1 MFISVRTTG
10 VDRRLSLI
18 STALLAF
25 ACIASGAHAQTAP
38 QLLPYTITT
47 VAGGG
52 TTAIAAKALCP
63 VSGFTSTD
71 AFGDGCLATEVK
83 LNAPRFVVTDK
94 NGVVFF
100 SDSGNALIRRI
111 DPVTG
116 IITAVAGGAASS
128 PTSGTVCGAG
138 TSTNTFGD
146 GCPANLVK
154 LSKPEGLAFSST
166 GDLYFADNGNDNVR
180 KIAATGGFITT
191 TGIVTHIVGNT
202 TFGYNVN
209 NTSLSG
215 PVNAATQGY
224 LNFPYGIAFDATGN
238 LYIADEGNNA
248 LEVVNMGTTTQTLQ
262 GMSVPAGTIAKFA
275 GYGSLAPKTARSG
288 DCPDFVSTSARG
300 GCYFGLWTDGSAA
313 NISNVD
319 GAYDLVVDAAGNVY
333 FANEFNDNV
342 GKVTPANIITN
353 YAGVQG
359 GKGTT
364 IKRAVAGSFPIG
376 SNYNVA
382 IDTNANLY
390 TSDAVSGLVWR
401 VDAASKSMYVIA
413 GGATASTLCSAST
426 DARGDGCP
434 ATQATLSIGTLNSS
448 GFATAPGVAGL
459 SVDSFGSLYITD
471 ATTSLVRRASSGT
484 NFGPIGASQPTQIVD
499 IHFAVSDG
507 PAASGAYVVTV
518 GSSIFTL
525 GTANCTTN
533 SDNTTDCTLP
543 ITATPTT
550 PGPFMGTLQVTSS
563 QREIGT
569 FQLSGTYVQ
578 TPTTRTSVTAV
589 PGGTC
594 TGTTIATSTAV
605 TLTATLTAN
614 GPSAPG
620 GTVTFFANGTA
631 IGTPQSVTN
640 LGTTT
645 APVYAATLSYT
656 FSTAGNYTITATYSG
671 DSYFKTSTGTA
682 ATVITSTVPSF
693 STSVLTNNEQN
704 SIAAGQTALY
714 SFNVVQSVYT
724 GTITFA
730 VTGLPANSSY
740 ILSPTSITATGCSQT
755 STVALSILTQPSV
768 KASPASIG
776 FGGRGRGQAFVIIAG
791 LGMALLI
798 GIRRRK
804 LPMRFGQIG
813 MAIALLI
820 AASGI
825 VACNGNST
833 VATPGTPS
841 GTSTITVT
849 ATGSAG
855 TVTTFTVPL
864 TIQ

>member
-1 MFISVRTTG
+1 MFISVRTSG
-10 VDRRLSLI
+10 LVRRLSLI

-25 ACIASGAHAQTAP
+25 VCNASGANAQTAP
-38 QLLPYTITT
+38 QLLPYIITT

-52 TTAIAAKALCP
+52 TTAIAAKATCP

-83 LNAPRFVVTDK
+83 LNAPRFVATDK

-111 DPVTG
+111 DPTTG

-128 PTSGTVCGAG
+128 PGSGTVCGTG

-180 KIAATGGFITT
+180 KIAATGGVITT

-248 LEVVNMGTTTQTLQ
+248 LEVVNMGTTTETIQ

-275 GYGSLAPKTARSG
+275 GYGSLSAKKANTG
-288 DCPDFVSTSARG
+288 DCPDFVSTSSRG
-300 GCYFGLWTDGSAA
+300 GCYFGSWTDGSAA
-313 NISNVD
+313 NVSNVD
-319 GAYDLVVDAAGNVY
+319 SAYDLAVDAAGNVY

-342 GKVTPANIITN
+342 GKITAANIITN
-353 YAGVQG
+353 YAGIQG

-364 IKRAVAGSFPIG
+364 LKRAAAGSFSIG

-390 TSDAVSGLVWR
+390 TSDAVSGVVWR
-401 VDAASKSMYVIA
+401 VDNATKSMYVIA

-426 DARGDGCP
+426 DAYGDGCP
-434 ATQATLSIGTLNSS
+434 ATQATLSIGTLNTS

-459 SVDSFGSLYITD
+459 SVDPFGSLYITD
-471 ATTSLVRRASSGT
+471 ATTSLVRMASSGT
-484 NFGPIGASQPTQIVD
+484 NFGPVGASQATQIVD
-499 IHFAVSDG
+499 IHFAASDG
-507 PAASGAYVVTV
+507 PASSGAYAVTV
-518 GSSIFTL
+518 GSSSFSL

-533 SDNTTDCTLP
+533 SDNTTDCLLP

-550 PGPFMGTLQVTSS
+550 PGLFTGTLQVTSTHGGV
-563 QREIGT
+563 GT
-569 FQLSGTYVQ
+569 FPLSGTYVQ
-578 TPTTRTSVTAV
+578 SPITRTSVTAV
-589 PGGTC
+589 PSGTC
-594 TGTTIATSTAV
+594 TGTTISTATAV
-605 TLTATLTAN
+605 TLTATLVAN
-614 GPSAPG
+614 GPSAPT
-620 GTVTFFANGTA
+620 GTITFLANGKA

-640 LGTTT
+640 LGTTA
-645 APVYAATLSYT
+645 APAYGATLSNT
-656 FSTAGNYTITATYSG
+656 FTTAGTYTITATYSG
-671 DSYFKTSTGTA
+671 DSYFKSSTGQASTILTSSVPTFTA
-682 ATVITSTVPSF
+682 TATSSQESAVT
-693 STSVLTNNEQN
+693 
-704 SIAAGQTALY
+704 AGGTALY
-714 SFNVVQSVYT
+714 SFTLAQSVYT

-730 VTGLPANSSY
+730 CTGLPSGASCVF
-740 ILSPTSITATGCSQT
+740 SPASITSTGCTTS
-755 STVALSILTQPSV
+755 STVALSVITQQAQPV
-768 KASPASIG
+768 KLSG
-776 FGGRGRGQAFVIIAG
+776 FDLAGRGPWQAFGVLAG
-791 LGMALLI
+791 LSLALLI
-798 GIRRRK
+798 GLRRRR
-804 LPMRFGQIG
+804 MRFGQIW
-813 MAIALLI
+813 IALALLL
-820 AASGI
+820 ATSGI
-825 VACNGNST
+825 VACGKGST
-833 VATPGTPS
+833 TPASPS
-841 GTSTITVT
+841 GNYTITVT
-849 ATGSAG
+849 GTGSTG
-855 TVTTFTVPL
+855 VTSSFTVPL
-864 TIQ
+864 KIQ